1 MEEDR
6 TEHTLEEE
14 EVIRGI
20 RGIVVVGA
28 AREVVMEAVVVVVV
42 TAAVAD
48 EVEVGALK
56 ALYSVLEYDMESCCD
71 RVYDEQSTFTRLSPH
86 IRSCSR

>member
-28 AREVVMEAVVVVVV
+28 AQEVVMEVVVVVV

-48 EVEVGALK
+48 EVEVRALK

-71 RVYDEQSTFTRLSPH
+71 RVYDEQSTFTGPSPH